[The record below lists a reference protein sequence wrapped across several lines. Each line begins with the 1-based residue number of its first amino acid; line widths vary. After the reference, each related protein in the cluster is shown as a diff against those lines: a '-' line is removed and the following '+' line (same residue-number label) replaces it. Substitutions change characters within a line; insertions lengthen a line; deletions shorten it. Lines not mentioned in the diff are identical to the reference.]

1 MNRTITKSR
10 ISAVAGILLLGSAL
24 AACSPQ
30 VTTVGNKPLNTDL
43 AQIKPGQQTRSEV
56 QQILGSPSSR
66 SLYGEE
72 VWFYIGGTREVVAFL
87 KPEETERNVVAIA
100 FDDKGVVKDVRA
112 LGLEDGENVAMSAK
126 KTPTA
131 GHNMTIVEQMV
142 GNIGRFN
149 STTEKKGGGMQ

>member
-10 ISAVAGILLLGSAL
+10 ISAVAGILVLGATL
-24 AACSPQ
+24 GACSPQ
-30 VTTVGNKPLNTDL
+30 VSNMGNKPLSSDI
-43 AQIKPGQQTRSEV
+43 ARIKPGEQTRSEV

-72 VWFYIGGTREVVAFL
+72 VWFYIGNTREVVAFFA
-87 KPEETERNVVAIA
+87 PEETERNVVAVA
-100 FDDKGVVKDVRA
+100 FDENGVVKTVRA
-112 LGLEDGENVAMSAK
+112 LGLDDGEDVAMSEK

-131 GHNMTIVEQMV
+131 GHNMTVVEQMV

-149 STTEKKGGGMQ
+149 SGPNTKGGGMQ

>member
-10 ISAVAGILLLGSAL
+10 ISAVAGILVLGAAL

-30 VTTVGNKPLNTDL
+30 VSTIGNKPLATDL
-43 AQIKPGQQTRSEV
+43 ARIKPGEQTRSQV
-56 QQILGSPSSR
+56 QEILGSPSSR

-100 FDDKGVVKDVRA
+100 FDERGVVKEVRA
-112 LGLEDGENVAMSAK
+112 LGLDDGEEVAMSEK

-131 GHNMTIVEQMV
+131 GHNMTVVEQMV

-149 STTEKKGGGMQ
+149 ASPDKKGGGMQ